1 MHFTRPSLKLGGVEV
16 HAILLNSHMP
26 ISPNSFVLRFGCMV
40 KRVEGITEEQ
50 APSDCQGLRGRQ
62 PQLVPLE
69 PGDLGADYASSPFS
83 VRRVSTIT
91 TIMEASSVDDNR
103 HRHRSRQ
110 GCLHM
115 KDEFRSS
122 TVPAAPAINASPA
135 KRIEALTGDPNFMTS
150 LARGLTVIHA
160 FQERKRHLTIAQVS
174 HRTEIPRAAVRRCL
188 YTLIKL
194 GYATTDGRT
203 YSLLPKVLTLG
214 HAYLSSTPL
223 AVTAQPILDQLS
235 NQLNEACSM
244 ATLEGDEVLYVARSA
259 TPQRLISVD
268 LSVGSRLPAYCTSMG
283 RILLAALD
291 DAALDDYLEHANLQ
305 IKTSRTLHTPKAI
318 HASIAE
324 IRQQGWVIVDQELE
338 IGLRSLAVPLKDSA
352 GQVLAALNVGT
363 HVSRV
368 TRQELETRFLPVL
381 LEASRELSTRLFH

>member
-1 MHFTRPSLKLGGVEV
+1 MNDESRPSL
-16 HAILLNSHMP
+16 
-26 ISPNSFVLRFGCMV
+26 
-40 KRVEGITEEQ
+40 
-50 APSDCQGLRGRQ
+50 AP
-62 PQLVPLE
+62 
-69 PGDLGADYASSPFS
+69 
-83 VRRVSTIT
+83 
-91 TIMEASSVDDNR
+91 M
-103 HRHRSRQ
+103 
-110 GCLHM
+110 
-115 KDEFRSS
+115 
-122 TVPAAPAINASPA
+122 APAIIASPA

-150 LARGLTVIHA
+150 LARGLAVIHA
-160 FQERKRHLTIAQVS
+160 FQERKRHLTIAQIS

-188 YTLIKL
+188 HTLIKL

-223 AVTAQPILDQLS
+223 AVTAQPILDRLSDQLH
-235 NQLNEACSM
+235 EACSM

-305 IKTSRTLHTPKAI
+305 IKTSRTLHTPEAI
-318 HASIAE
+318 RGSIAE
-324 IRQQGWVIVDQELE
+324 IRQKGWVIIDQELE
-338 IGLRSLAVPLKDSA
+338 VGLRSLAVPLKDSA

-363 HVSRV
+363 H
-368 TRQELETRFLPVL
+368 
-381 LEASRELSTRLFH
+381 ASRSLRHASCRCYWRQARS

>member
-1 MHFTRPSLKLGGVEV
+1 M
-16 HAILLNSHMP
+16 
-26 ISPNSFVLRFGCMV
+26 
-40 KRVEGITEEQ
+40 
-50 APSDCQGLRGRQ
+50 
-62 PQLVPLE
+62 
-69 PGDLGADYASSPFS
+69 
-83 VRRVSTIT
+83 
-91 TIMEASSVDDNR
+91 
-103 HRHRSRQ
+103 
-110 GCLHM
+110 
-115 KDEFRSS
+115 
-122 TVPAAPAINASPA
+122 VPAIIASPA

-150 LARGLTVIHA
+150 LARGLAVIHA
-160 FQERKRHLTIAQVS
+160 FQERKRHLTIAQIS

-188 YTLIKL
+188 HTLIKL

-235 NQLNEACSM
+235 NQLHEACSM

-305 IKTSRTLHTPKAI
+305 IKTSRTLHTPEAI
-318 HASIAE
+318 RAAIAE
-324 IRQQGWVIVDQELE
+324 IRQQGWVIIDQELE
-338 IGLRSLAVPLKDSA
+338 VGLRSLAVPLKDSA

-363 HVSRV
+363 HAGRV

-381 LEASRELSTRLFH
+381 LEASKELSTRLFH